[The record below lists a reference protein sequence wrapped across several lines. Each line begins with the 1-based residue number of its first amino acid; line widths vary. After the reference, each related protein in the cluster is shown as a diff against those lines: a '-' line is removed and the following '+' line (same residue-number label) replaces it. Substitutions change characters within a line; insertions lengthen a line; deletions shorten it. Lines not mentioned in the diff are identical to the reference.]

1 MNSMKRNVACAALA
15 VAVCGAGRAD
25 TIGWWRFEDGAAGTS
40 AASLTNRMDASR
52 LPGSAVGITGSG
64 LPQFADAFADA
75 VLWNPAESRAEA
87 NDRALR
93 FSDGNGNAGRVEIA
107 SDAALSPQTFTLEFF
122 FKYEGTGLPN
132 WMPLVG
138 RMNGEKT
145 EAFYVRLHQTTGTS
159 PQPSISVRFH
169 NADGTSSISSDFA
182 QAALTDGAWH
192 HVALC
197 VFQDGTAWNVKAYA
211 DYQVIGSR
219 ALTTGPVAF
228 ADGYPLLIGG
238 AFPGLIDEVR
248 LSDSVL
254 DPKEFLRRHEVSP
267 LADADTAVYLDFAA
281 LPAVNKAPAESP
293 FSVASELD
301 TKSATALSDDQPG
314 HAVRADAW
322 SAQSVANETAL
333 CLATNDACRT
343 SPGRLTYDDTQNRL
357 AANSFTAELFF
368 KIDDF
373 GDANNAS
380 QGDCIYLF
388 CSPTWFLRVMRA
400 DHSLSSYFKI
410 GNKDVPLSLNA
421 KLEPGTW
428 HHAAIVYDKAARTL
442 RVYLDYQ
449 CRNSKADITLDV
461 KESPYPTAIA
471 GGMWPGGQY
480 QFSRGAID
488 EVRITRRA
496 LKPAEFLTVA
506 PATDGKL
513 IHLDYETDAVASC
526 VNGFVFG
533 GARTND
539 AANPPT
545 FSTRVPGAPLLDAAG
560 QVVRAANAHSL
571 HYDNR
576 YIAYDAASVLDRAD
590 FTLEFFLR
598 ADATKASAGV
608 MRLVDNQD
616 VNDFVWGLR
625 TDATGRTLEVVASTA
640 TAANAVVATF
650 PTDSLDG
657 RWHHYAVNFKTVEAN
672 TAVTL
677 YRDYETVGKATLD
690 GRLAVADGVS
700 RFYVGG
706 GSAGRLDE
714 IVIWDG
720 AKGPDD
726 FLRARKRGGL
736 VILR

>member
-75 VLWNPAESRAEA
+75 VLWNPAASRGEA

-138 RMNGEKT
+138 RMNGGNK

-169 NADGTSSISSDFA
+169 SADGTSSISSDFA
-182 QAALTDGAWH
+182 QATLTDGAWH

-211 DYQVIGSR
+211 DYQVIGWR
-219 ALTTGPVAF
+219 DDLTGPVAF
-228 ADGYPLLIGG
+228 AAGYPLLIGG

-301 TKSATALSDDQPG
+301 TKSATALSDDRPG
-314 HAVRADAW
+314 HAVRADVW
-322 SAQSVANETAL
+322 SAQSVANATAL

-373 GDANNAS
+373 GGANNAS

-410 GNKDVPLSLNA
+410 GGKDVSLPLNA

-442 RVYLDYQ
+442 RVYLDYR

-461 KESPYPTAIA
+461 KESRYPTAIA
-471 GGMWPGGQY
+471 GGMWDGGQF
-480 QFSRGAID
+480 QFPRGAID
-488 EVRITRRA
+488 EVRITRGYLLVCFYCIFSEYHQSYSVESR
-496 LKPAEFLTVA
+496 LRCLQLEMSPCRRPFSQL
-506 PATDGKL
+506 
-513 IHLDYETDAVASC
+513 
-526 VNGFVFG
+526 
-533 GARTND
+533 
-539 AANPPT
+539 PP
-545 FSTRVPGAPLLDAAG
+545 L
-560 QVVRAANAHSL
+560 
-571 HYDNR
+571 
-576 YIAYDAASVLDRAD
+576 
-590 FTLEFFLR
+590 
-598 ADATKASAGV
+598 
-608 MRLVDNQD
+608 
-616 VNDFVWGLR
+616 
-625 TDATGRTLEVVASTA
+625 
-640 TAANAVVATF
+640 
-650 PTDSLDG
+650 
-657 RWHHYAVNFKTVEAN
+657 
-672 TAVTL
+672 
-677 YRDYETVGKATLD
+677 
-690 GRLAVADGVS
+690 
-700 RFYVGG
+700 
-706 GSAGRLDE
+706 
-714 IVIWDG
+714 
-720 AKGPDD
+720 
-726 FLRARKRGGL
+726 
-736 VILR
+736 

>member
-138 RMNGEKT
+138 RMNGESR
-145 EAFYVRLHQTTGTS
+145 EAFYIRLHKTTADS
-159 PQPSISVRFH
+159 PRPSISLRFH
-169 NADGTSSISSDFA
+169 NAAGELNASADCASDTLADGR
-182 QAALTDGAWH
+182 WH
-192 HVALC
+192 HVALRVC
-197 VFQDGTAWNVKAYA
+197 EVDGTWQAQCFA
-211 DYQVIGSR
+211 DYVSVGTCK
-219 ALTTGPVAF
+219 LTGPIYY

-238 AFPGLIDEVR
+238 NFPGLIDEVR
-248 LSDSVL
+248 LSNEILEPS
-254 DPKEFLRRHEVSP
+254 EFLRPVSP
-267 LADADTAVYLDFAA
+267 NADEDTALYLDFRPPLNQAPGASPASVSALMKGDTTTSADVPGATVRANVWAATGTANTAA
-281 LPAVNKAPAESP
+281 L
-293 FSVASELD
+293 
-301 TKSATALSDDQPG
+301 
-314 HAVRADAW
+314 H
-322 SAQSVANETAL
+322 
-333 CLATNDACRT
+333 LATNAESAHFT
-343 SPGRLTYDDTQNRL
+343 GRLAFDDRANRV
-357 AANSFTAELFF
+357 SDDDFTAEMFF
-368 KIDDF
+368 KIDDL
-373 GDANNAS
+373 GDASAEKD
-380 QGDCIYLF
+380 DCAYLF
-388 CSPTWFLRVMRA
+388 CAPTWKLRVMREGGW
-400 DHSLSSYFKI
+400 LSGYFP
-410 GNKDVPLSLNA
+410 GVEAGTTASFSFGPSVVD
-421 KLEPGTW
+421 GTW
-428 HHAAIVYDKAARTL
+428 HHVALVYTK
-442 RVYLDYQ
+442 
-449 CRNSKADITLDV
+449 
-461 KESPYPTAIA
+461 TAGKIGIYFDGFLKREFAVGSLATTDPKFLTTIA
-471 GGMWPGGQY
+471 GNMWDTGDMY
-480 QFSRGAID
+480 QIARGAID

-496 LKPAEFLTVA
+496 LKPAEFLTIA
-506 PATDGKL
+506 PYANGKL
-513 IHLDYETDAVASC
+513 IHLTYEENVLDSS
-526 VNGFVFG
+526 VNAQVFG
-533 GARTND
+533 GGWTNTP
-539 AANPPT
+539 ANPPT
-545 FSTRVPGAPLLDAAG
+545 LSGRVPGKALLDATGA
-560 QVVRAANAHSL
+560 VVRETNAHSL
-571 HYDNR
+571 RYENR
-576 YIAYDAASVLDRAD
+576 YIAYESSSVLDRAD
-590 FTLEFFLR
+590 FTLEFFYR
-598 ADATKASAGV
+598 ASATKASAGV

-650 PTDSLDG
+650 PPDSLDG

-677 YRDYETVGKATLD
+677 YRDYETVGEATLN

-706 GSAGRLDE
+706 GSAGHFDE

-720 AKGPDD
+720 EKKPDD
-726 FLRARKRGGL
+726 FLRAKKSGAVLIIR
-736 VILR
+736 

>member
-122 FKYEGTGLPN
+122 FKYEGTGLPD

-145 EAFYVRLHQTTGTS
+145 EAFYMRLHKTSETS

-169 NADGTSSISSDFA
+169 SADGTSSISSDFA
-182 QAALTDGAWH
+182 QATLTDGAWH
-192 HVALC
+192 HVALRVC
-197 VFQDGTAWNVKAYA
+197 EVDGTWQAQCFA
-211 DYQVIGSR
+211 DYVSVGTCK
-219 ALTTGPVAF
+219 LTGPIYY

-238 AFPGLIDEVR
+238 NFPGLIDEVR
-248 LSDSVL
+248 LSNEILEPS
-254 DPKEFLRRHEVSP
+254 EFLRPVSP
-267 LADADTAVYLDFAA
+267 NADEDTALYLDFSTPPP
-281 LPAVNKAPAESP
+281 LNKAPGASP
-293 FSVASELD
+293 ASVSALMKGD
-301 TKSATALSDDQPG
+301 TTTSADVPG
-314 HAVRADAW
+314 ATVRANVWA
-322 SAQSVANETAL
+322 ATGAANTAAL
-333 CLATNDACRT
+333 HLATNAESAHFT
-343 SPGRLTYDDTQNRL
+343 GRIAFDDRANRV
-357 AANSFTAELFF
+357 SDDDFTAEMFF
-368 KIDDF
+368 KIDDL
-373 GDANNAS
+373 GDASAEKD
-380 QGDCIYLF
+380 DCAYLF
-388 CSPTWFLRVMRA
+388 CAPTWKLRVMR
-400 DHSLSSYFKI
+400 DNGWITGYFP
-410 GNKDVPLSLNA
+410 GVESGTTASFSFGPSVVD
-421 KLEPGTW
+421 GTW
-428 HHAAIVYDKAARTL
+428 HHVALVYTK
-442 RVYLDYQ
+442 
-449 CRNSKADITLDV
+449 
-461 KESPYPTAIA
+461 TAGKIGIYFDGFLKREFAVGSLATTATHLTSIA
-471 GGMWPGGQY
+471 GNMWDTGDMY
-480 QFSRGAID
+480 QISRGAID

-506 PATDGKL
+506 PYASGKL
-513 IHLDYETDAVASC
+513 IHLTYEENVLDSC
-526 VNGFVFG
+526 VNAQVFG
-533 GARTND
+533 GGWTNN

-545 FSTRVPGAPLLDAAG
+545 LSGRVPGKALLDAAG

-576 YIAYDAASVLDRAD
+576 YIAYESASVLDRAD
-590 FTLEFFLR
+590 FTLEFFYR
-598 ADATKASAGV
+598 ASATKATAGV
-608 MRLVDNQD
+608 MRLVDNKD

-625 TDATGRTLEVVASTA
+625 TDATGKTLELVASTEA
-640 TAANAVVATF
+640 ETNTVVATY
-650 PTDSLDG
+650 PAGSLDG

-677 YRDYETVGKATLD
+677 YRDYSPVDTATLN
-690 GRLAVADGVS
+690 GVLAVASGVS

-714 IVIWDG
+714 IVMWDG